1 MPNKDVLLHEI
12 DTLLP
17 EYLGE
22 ILDFVEYIK
31 QKQLKKIPE
40 TMFLSEASLSG
51 EWDTPEEDE
60 AWRNL

>member
-22 ILDFVEYIK
+22 IFDFVEYIK
-31 QKQLKKIPE
+31 QKQLKKSPKPC
-40 TMFLSEASLSG
+40 F
-51 EWDTPEEDE
+51 
-60 AWRNL
+60 